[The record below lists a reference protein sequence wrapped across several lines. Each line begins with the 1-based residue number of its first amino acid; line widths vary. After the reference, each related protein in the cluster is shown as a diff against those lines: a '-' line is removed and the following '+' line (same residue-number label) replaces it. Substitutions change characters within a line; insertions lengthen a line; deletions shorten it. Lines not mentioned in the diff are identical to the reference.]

1 MKSTLSKWAC
11 AATAAAGLFWV
22 PAGQAQ
28 LAKGEK
34 DTIAIAPLKVKP
46 SVTEVAKAQNQTLP
60 LGRVKDSLE
69 AQFQSSVA
77 ATRIFQ
83 VVERQ
88 RVDELKL
95 EQAFA
100 AVEVDPNDKNAAQAM
115 KMAGAKFIFMPEL
128 DGFQDR
134 MQAKDMAMS
143 GEREVLQVVFAS
155 MTVRIVDATTGKQL
169 PDVPSEQMTLTRAYV
184 AGQGDTAQV
193 SVFREQMYADIAAQ
207 LAKKLTIRVIS
218 LLRPAKVLTVTGAQ
232 VMINRGSDL
241 GFEPGVQVGI
251 FATQEVKD
259 DDTGE
264 IFQNEMP
271 VGKAQI
277 DRGDPRQSFAT
288 LSGEN
293 LGVAKGCIVKI
304 TSFAPPPGQMTA
316 PGMAPEAMPMPAP
329 APMMTQPPV
338 AQPPP
343 TGPAPGVSSEKPVD
357 FDGNIQPLPDDPNA
371 VKNVKFT
378 HQKLQKSIRV
388 LGVNQGMVD
397 NLLKVVVHISARD
410 KIAARYKFV
419 FYNADGVELE
429 PGKAAWKPIFFAGN
443 QNITVQGIS
452 PNPTGKSF
460 QLFLEPAE

>member
-1 MKSTLSKWAC
+1 MKSTLTKWAC
-11 AATAAAGLFWV
+11 AATAVTGLFLI

-46 SVTEVAKAQNQTLP
+46 SVTEVAKAQNQSLP

-134 MQAKDMAMS
+134 MEANEMAMS
-143 GEREVLQVVFAS
+143 GEREIMQVVFAS
-155 MTVRIVDATTGKQL
+155 MTVRIVDATTGKYL
-169 PDVPSEQMTLTRAYV
+169 PDVPSEQMTLTRSYV
-184 AGQGDTAQV
+184 AGSGTAQT
-193 SVFREQMYADIAAQ
+193 SVFREQMYAEISTQ

-218 LLRPAKVLTVTGAQ
+218 LLRPAKILTVTGAQ

-241 GFEPGVQVGI
+241 GFEPGAQVGI

-264 IFQNEMP
+264 IFQNEVP

-277 DRGDPRQSFAT
+277 ERGDPRQSFAT
-288 LSGEN
+288 LVGEN

-304 TSFAPPPGQMTA
+304 TGFAPQPGQPQMPA
-316 PGMAPEAMPMPAP
+316 PGMAPMSGAAP
-329 APMMTQPPV
+329 APMLEPPP

-343 TGPAPGVSSEKPVD
+343 TGAAPGVSSEKP
-357 FDGNIQPLPDDPNA
+357 FTWEGNTQALPDDPNA
-371 VKNVKFT
+371 IKNVKFT
-378 HQKLQKSIRV
+378 HQKLQKAIRV
-388 LGVNQGMVD
+388 LGVNQGLVD

-410 KIAARYKFV
+410 KISARYKFV
-419 FYNADGVELE
+419 FYNADGAELE

-452 PNPTGKSF
+452 PNPSGRSF